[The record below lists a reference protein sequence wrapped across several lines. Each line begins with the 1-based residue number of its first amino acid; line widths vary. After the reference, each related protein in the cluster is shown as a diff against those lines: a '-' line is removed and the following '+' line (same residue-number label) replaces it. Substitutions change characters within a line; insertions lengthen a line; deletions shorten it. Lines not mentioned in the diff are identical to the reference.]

1 MSHKNKKTME
11 LQAVEALQSKMR
23 LGHSK
28 HHDKAEGVSGGYI
41 YSISTAKAYTRHS
54 LYFVAWAKKSERIR
68 EELGHRPR
76 TLEEVRPYAA
86 EWIRE
91 REAAGLSAY
100 TLKLE
105 ASALAKL
112 YGEPIEVQ
120 TKGTRRADI
129 TRSRG
134 AAKRDKHFSEAANA
148 DLVNFCKCV
157 GCRRSELAKMRAEDL
172 RESPEGPGV
181 WIKGK
186 GGRERVAPI
195 VGTTE
200 EIRRALAFLAGLNG
214 KNRVHSGAD
223 IHGYRAQYAQRIYQ
237 REARPVEAL
246 KGKTLDYTALTG
258 KRAKDGGRIRKSA
271 LYRCRGDE
279 AGRVFDR
286 AAMLQASRALGHD
299 RESVVGEHYLYG
311 LTC

>member
-1 MSHKNKKTME
+1 
-11 LQAVEALQSKMR
+11 
-23 LGHSK
+23 
-28 HHDKAEGVSGGYI
+28 
-41 YSISTAKAYTRHS
+41 
-54 LYFVAWAKKSERIR
+54 
-68 EELGHRPR
+68 
-76 TLEEVRPYAA
+76 
-86 EWIRE
+86 
-91 REAAGLSAY
+91 
-100 TLKLE
+100 
-105 ASALAKL
+105 
-112 YGEPIEVQ
+112 
-120 TKGTRRADI
+120 
-129 TRSRG
+129 
-134 AAKRDKHFSEAANA
+134 
-148 DLVNFCKCV
+148 
-157 GCRRSELAKMRAEDL
+157 MRAEDL

-195 VGTTE
+195 VGTPE
-200 EIRRALAFLAGLNG
+200 EVARALSYLAGLNG

-286 AAMLQASRALGHD
+286 AAMLAASRALGHD

>member
-1 MSHKNKKTME
+1 MSHKNKKTLE

-28 HHDKAEGVSGGYI
+28 HHDKAEGVAGGGI
-41 YSISTAKAYTRHS
+41 YSISTAKAYTKHS
-54 LYFVAWAKKSERIR
+54 LYFVAWAKANERIR

-86 EWIRE
+86 DWIRE
-91 REAAGLSAY
+91 REAQGLSAY

-112 YGEPIEVQ
+112 YGEPLEVQ

-134 AAKRDKHFSEAANA
+134 AAKRDKHFSEAANSE
-148 DLVNFCKCV
+148 LVNFCKCV

-172 RESPEGPGV
+172 RETETGPGV

-195 VGTTE
+195 VGTPE
-200 EIRRALAFLAGLNG
+200 EVARALSYLAGLNG

-237 REARPVEAL
+237 REAKPLEDL
-246 KGKTLDYTALTG
+246 KGRRIDYTAITG
-258 KRAKDGGRIRKSA
+258 KRATDGGRIWKSA

-286 AAMLQASRALGHD
+286 AAMLAASRALGHD
-299 RESVVGEHYLYG
+299 RESVVGEHYLYNQSN
-311 LTC
+311 